1 VNPELPCANAANWKE
16 SVAANGGTPATIN
29 SQFSNAPDTTAPSVV
44 SIVILDA
51 ETIQLTFSEPMD
63 TSGWSSPSWDVLP
76 FNSAISGVWSSQL
89 NVVTLALSFP
99 IVPSNYYELV
109 MNGIADC
116 SGNVIAA
123 VNIPFAQGIAPVEGD
138 LIINEIMADP
148 DPSQG
153 LPNAEFIEIRNNTVN
168 LLDLSALRLNSGYFT
183 SQVTLEPFGFLII
196 SDTEN
201 STAFDANAPVVF
213 MESFPGLTNS
223 GLILTMSNEE
233 TLLDQLQYSIDWYR
247 DETKTEG
254 GWSLERINPQAS
266 CSGQYNWRAS
276 NSPTGGTP
284 GFENSVFSLA
294 SNGSPGVAEYG
305 VLNDSTLYIAF
316 TESMDTLSFLS
327 LSGDLGNGV
336 IAIDASW
343 NIDRE
348 ILTLSTSTP
357 LVAELTYTLSLVG
370 LTDCDG
376 NACAASTLNFIR
388 GLLPLEGDII
398 INEIMA
404 DGSDGEQTASP
415 SVDFIEIFNR
425 TNHLIDLTRLK
436 VNNGFF
442 ASQVLLQ
449 PDSFLII
456 TDSDS
461 DPVQFFA
468 YPNVAFMDGF
478 PLLTE
483 DGTSIHLI
491 LDNDTLETI
500 RYSKA
505 YYNNAEKEEGGW
517 SMERVNPDDPCN
529 SFDNWR
535 ACERTQ
541 GSSAGR
547 RNSVLDRS
555 TDAVAPTLLY
565 VLAEPE
571 NAITLVFNE
580 PLQQPGLNIMQW
592 TVDGNV
598 VDATTAYLQGDEH
611 NELVLT
617 YESMT
622 ANTIYSFNLL
632 GIADCWSNVAMNIS
646 GSFALPQTPEE
657 GDLIINE
664 ILYDPFDGGSDFIE
678 IYNRSNHAVSLD
690 SCAIADATSG
700 EMNTPDFITERNLLL
715 MPGSFL
721 VLARDGRELP
731 ALYAN
736 TNRNAIWK
744 VEGMSDFSSD
754 DVVYLVLP
762 NGEVADEVAYN
773 SEFHFPLLNS
783 TDGVSLERVDYN
795 RRSDDVT
802 NWHSAAESA
811 GFATPGILNSQAV
824 LNADIT
830 TDITVDPEIF
840 SPDNDGYNDVVT
852 FSILLEKAGFVGN
865 LNIYNSEGRLVRYLM
880 QNMLLGNEV
889 RISWDGISDDGTKA
903 PIGIYVIMFEAFN
916 TDGKVVAGKTSCVL
930 AHPLD

>member
-1 VNPELPCANAANWKE
+1 
-16 SVAANGGTPATIN
+16 
-29 SQFSNAPDTTAPSVV
+29 
-44 SIVILDA
+44 
-51 ETIQLTFSEPMD
+51 
-63 TSGWSSPSWDVLP
+63 
-76 FNSAISGVWSSQL
+76 
-89 NVVTLALSFP
+89 
-99 IVPSNYYELV
+99 
-109 MNGIADC
+109 
-116 SGNVIAA
+116 
-123 VNIPFAQGIAPVEGD
+123 
-138 LIINEIMADP
+138 
-148 DPSQG
+148 
-153 LPNAEFIEIRNNTVN
+153 
-168 LLDLSALRLNSGYFT
+168 
-183 SQVTLEPFGFLII
+183 
-196 SDTEN
+196 
-201 STAFDANAPVVF
+201 
-213 MESFPGLTNS
+213 
-223 GLILTMSNEE
+223 
-233 TLLDQLQYSIDWYR
+233 
-247 DETKTEG
+247 
-254 GWSLERINPQAS
+254 
-266 CSGQYNWRAS
+266 
-276 NSPTGGTP
+276 
-284 GFENSVFSLA
+284 
-294 SNGSPGVAEYG
+294 
-305 VLNDSTLYIAF
+305 
-316 TESMDTLSFLS
+316 
-327 LSGDLGNGV
+327 
-336 IAIDASW
+336 
-343 NIDRE
+343 
-348 ILTLSTSTP
+348 
-357 LVAELTYTLSLVG
+357 
-370 LTDCDG
+370 
-376 NACAASTLNFIR
+376 
-388 GLLPLEGDII
+388 
-398 INEIMA
+398 
-404 DGSDGEQTASP
+404 
-415 SVDFIEIFNR
+415 
-425 TNHLIDLTRLK
+425 
-436 VNNGFF
+436 
-442 ASQVLLQ
+442 
-449 PDSFLII
+449 
-456 TDSDS
+456 
-461 DPVQFFA
+461 
-468 YPNVAFMDGF
+468 
-478 PLLTE
+478 
-483 DGTSIHLI
+483 
-491 LDNDTLETI
+491 
-500 RYSKA
+500 
-505 YYNNAEKEEGGW
+505 
-517 SMERVNPDDPCN
+517 
-529 SFDNWR
+529 
-535 ACERTQ
+535 
-541 GSSAGR
+541 
-547 RNSVLDRS
+547 VLDRS

-571 NAITLVFNE
+571 NAITLVLNE

-617 YESMT
+617 YGSMT

-811 GFATPGILNSQAV
+811 GFATPGIVNSQAV

-852 FSILLEKAGFVGN
+852 FSILLEEAGFVGN

-880 QNMLLGNEV
+880 QNMLLGNEA